1 MKFVPLPEQRSIKYN
16 NNSRVIIKNENLHIR
31 VYKCPYYDC
40 SKMFFGQDDLNQH
53 LIYDHAEIPK
63 NLWNGVSLDGKKY
76 FNKAALFRLDAKY
89 KKEELK
95 HLLSFLGYEFDH
107 NFLERLKRWI
117 DARRTKL

>member
-1 MKFVPLPEQRSIKYN
+1 MSLHDQRVIEYN
-16 NNSRVIIKNENLHIR
+16 NNMRITIKDGLHMK

-40 SKMFFGQDDLNQH
+40 DKIFFSQDDLNQH
-53 LIYDHAEIPK
+53 LIYNHAEVPK

-76 FNKAALFRLDAKY
+76 FNKAALLRLDAKY

-95 HLLSFLGYEFDH
+95 HLLEFLGYEFNH
-107 NFLERLKRWI
+107 NMLERFKRWL